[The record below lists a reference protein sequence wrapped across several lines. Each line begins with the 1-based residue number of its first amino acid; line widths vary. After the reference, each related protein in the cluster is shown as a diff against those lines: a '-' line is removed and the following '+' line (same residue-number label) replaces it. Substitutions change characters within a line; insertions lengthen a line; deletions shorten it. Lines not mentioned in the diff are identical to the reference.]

1 MKKIVCLTLIAF
13 LSLSMNAQRRKVKK
27 KKPTPEELAEQAREE
42 KLQLARLSTA
52 QITFVDSVVVSADEL
67 FLHLNQAAQE
77 TGTVSADGFVSQ
89 IGNRH
94 ILSQRAADGR
104 MRLFEQ
110 DLIGSEWTTETQL
123 KGLPDSDLQQRFPFM
138 LSDGITLYY
147 AAENEDGLGGLDIY
161 MTRYDADDSRYL
173 TPENI
178 GMPFNS
184 EANDYLYIV
193 DDFNQLGTFVTDR
206 GQDSGMVCIYTF
218 IPPVSRTVYN
228 VDEIGE
234 ERLRNLSCI
243 NSIRDTWTDRNAVAE
258 ALKRIQNLQ
267 EGEKQAYKKDFEF
280 IVNGRLTYTTLAH
293 FKDPNARRMAEQW
306 LKNKAKLEND
316 SKILASM
323 REQYAKATA
332 SEKNTLATR
341 ILALEADVEQATNDL
356 HTQEKEIRAALL
368 DR

>member
-1 MKKIVCLTLIAF
+1 MKKIVCLTLIAL
-13 LSLSMNAQRRKVKK
+13 LSLSMNAQRRKAKK

-42 KLQLARLSTA
+42 KLKLARLSTA
-52 QITFVDSVVVSADEL
+52 QITFVDSLVVPFDEL
-67 FLHLNQAAQE
+67 FQHLNQAANE
-77 TGTVSADGFVSQ
+77 TGTVSTDGFVSQ
-89 IGNRH
+89 LGNRH
-94 ILSQRAADGR
+94 ILSQRAADGHL
-104 MRLFEQ
+104 RLFEH
-110 DLIGSEWTTETQL
+110 DLIGSDWTAEAQL
-123 KGLPDSDLQQRFPFM
+123 KGLPDNDLQQRFPFM

-147 AAENEDGLGGLDIY
+147 AAENENGLGGLDIY
-161 MTRYDADDSRYL
+161 MTRYDADGGRYL

-184 EANDYLYIV
+184 EANDYLYII

-218 IPPVSRTVYN
+218 IPPVSRTTYN

-234 ERLRNLSCI
+234 ERINSLSRI
-243 NSIRDTWTDRNAVAE
+243 NSIRDTWTDQNAVAE
-258 ALKRIQNLQ
+258 ALKRKQSLQ

-280 IVNGRLTYTTLAH
+280 VVNDRLTYTTLSH
-293 FKDPNARRMAEQW
+293 FKDANARKMAEQW
-306 LKNKAKLEND
+306 LKKKETLATD

-332 SEKNTLATR
+332 SEKNRLATR
-341 ILALEADVEQATNDL
+341 LLALEADVEQAVSDL
-356 HTQEKEIRAALL
+356 HSLEKKIRAALL